1 MSQNSKETSY
11 TQYAAVALQNPL
23 NGFNIGGALRAT
35 GAYNGSFLVTSGTR
49 YKSRNSDF
57 RPMDAEMARK
67 RMPVFL
73 GVNDLSPF
81 VPYDCEVVV
90 IERDA
95 TSQNLVDFVH
105 PRRALYVFGPE
116 DGAVDTKF
124 IPEGMTFHKVYIPSS
139 YSLNLSACV
148 YTVLYDRQAKSKIW
162 ETTRVICP
170 TCGSDHTKELTPEE
184 SGVGYHCNACGA
196 EWLNSAT

>member
-1 MSQNSKETSY
+1 MSQNKKETSY
-11 TQYAAVALQNPL
+11 TQYADVALQNPL

-35 GAYNGSFLVTSGTR
+35 GAYDGAFLVATGTR
-49 YKSRNSDF
+49 YKARNSDF

-67 RMPVFL
+67 RMPLFL
-73 GVNDLSPF
+73 GVPDLASH
-81 VPYDCEVVV
+81 VPYDCEVVM

-95 TSQNLVDFVH
+95 TSQSLVDFVH

-124 IPEGMTFHKVYIPSS
+124 IPEGTISHKVYIPST

-148 YTVLYDRQAKSKIW
+148 YTVLYDREAKKKIW
-162 ETTRVICP
+162 DVNTIHCP
-170 TCGSDHTKELTPEE
+170 VCNSDHTKELTEE
-184 SGVGYHCNACGA
+184 SGVGYHCNACGH
-196 EWLNSAT
+196 EWLNSNL

>member
-1 MSQNSKETSY
+1 MSQNKKETSY

-35 GAYNGSFLVTSGTR
+35 GAYNGSFLVSSGTR

-73 GVNDLSPF
+73 GVADLSPF
-81 VPYDCEVVV
+81 VPYDCEIVL

-95 TSQNLVDFVH
+95 TSQSLVDFVH

-124 IPEGMTFHKVYIPSS
+124 LPEGTPYHKVYIPSE

-148 YTVLYDRQAKSKIW
+148 YTVLYDRKAKSKIW
-162 ETTRVICP
+162 DVNPIHCP
-170 TCGSDHTKELTPEE
+170 RCNSDHTKELTEE
-184 SGVGYHCNACGA
+184 VGVGYHCNACGN
-196 EWLNSAT
+196 EWMNSL